1 MTKYWVVWD
10 QEYAKSDHDEY
21 LTVALPKEEAEAFAE
36 GWAAGKV
43 RAAFP
48 TLERSANPEQYD
60 ALIEAKMKELSFIS
74 AEERLDK
81 CAEMAEEVGI
91 DIESD
96 CEKNIFVSYVVTNAN
111 HRDWKDFYN
120 VFLKRKSIKTV
131 EDLSRLVEELYSRY
145 KGAISITVLY
155 WKELD

>member
-1 MTKYWVVWD
+1 MTKYRVVWD

-21 LTVALPKEEAEAFAE
+21 LTVVLPKEEAEAFAE

-48 TLERSANPEQYD
+48 TLERSSNPAQYD
-60 ALIEAKMKELSFIS
+60 ALIEAKMKEFSFIS
-74 AEERLDK
+74 EEEK
-81 CAEMAEEVGI
+81 PEKGGV
-91 DIESD
+91 DIEQDSG
-96 CEKNIFVSYVVTNAN
+96 EKNIFVSYVVTKSNN
-111 HRDWKDFYN
+111 RQWKDFCDTI
-120 VFLKRKSIKTV
+120 LKKKPIKTA

-145 KGAISITVLY
+145 DGDTYITVLY